1 MWPGA
6 GHAYVTD
13 EPRADE
19 EIGTFLLQHS
29 SG

>member
-19 EIGTFLLQHS
+19 EIAKFLLKH
-29 SG
+29 